1 MRDWGDSAVDNQRS
15 VALAFLDDVARIGSL
30 IGVTIG
36 IFTKTVIQGVGFATG
51 VLIVADLAGLMP

>member
-1 MRDWGDSAVDNQRS
+1 MDNQRT
-15 VALAFLDDVARIGSL
+15 VALAFLNDVAKIGSL

-36 IFTKTVIQGVGFATG
+36 IFTKTVGQGVGLATG